1 MTNLQA
7 HYAKNAA
14 GLAKMLAKAETTGKL
29 VGGYTADQLRVLVAD
44 YRKLASEP
52 ARAARA
58 FAAGY

>member
-1 MTNLQA
+1 MGMTNLQA

-44 YRKLASEP
+44 YRKLA
-52 ARAARA
+52 
-58 FAAGY
+58 GI